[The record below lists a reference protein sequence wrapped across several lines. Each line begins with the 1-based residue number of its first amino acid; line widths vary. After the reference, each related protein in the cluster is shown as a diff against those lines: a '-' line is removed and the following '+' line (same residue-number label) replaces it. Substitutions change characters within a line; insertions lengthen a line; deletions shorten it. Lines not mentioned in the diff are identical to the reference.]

1 MNRAIPRLALGVLAA
16 LGLAREATAA
26 GDAVPL
32 SRFDA
37 SLANRQVDPCTD
49 FYAFACSTWLGKNP
63 IPADQSSWGTASNLQ
78 IWNETI
84 LRETM
89 ELAAPPDP
97 TRARLQQQIGD
108 YWQACIDVANLDRQG
123 LQPIRADLDRI
134 AEMKSKAELA
144 RAIARLHLSVPGVT
158 GGYNAYDNYTPAALF
173 GFGPTQD
180 FSNAALVVAAID
192 QGGMGL
198 PGRESYL
205 SDDAKAKEVRQKYLA
220 HVQKLFEL
228 AGEKPKQAAADAAAV
243 LRIETALA
251 RAAMDVVPRRDPKN
265 LNNVR
270 SLAQVQAA
278 TPSFDW
284 KTYLAEIGA
293 PAPAHY
299 IVAAP
304 EFLTG
309 MEKLIKSEPLSAWK
323 AYLRWWTL
331 HGNASALSTPFV
343 EENFSFFG
351 RVLFGSK
358 ELRPRWRR
366 CVTFADRDLGEALGQ
381 AYVAR
386 AFPPDSKQ
394 RTEAMVRSI
403 ESSLGKDID
412 GLDWMSAATKKA
424 AQEKLT
430 AIEEKFGYPKSW
442 IDYSSVTIGRDS
454 LAANMHAASAFELH
468 RQLKKIGKPVDRG
481 EWTMTPPTINAYYD
495 AQLNTINFPA
505 GILQPPFFDPKQSEA
520 ANYGAIGSVIG
531 HEIVHGFDDQGRK
544 YDGQG
549 NLRDWWTPEDG
560 KQYDERGK
568 CIVAEYTQEVSDLG
582 VKQDGLL
589 TQGEDTADNGGVRI
603 ALMALESAAAAQGKS
618 LDTPGPDGFTDRQ
631 RFFLAYGFVWC
642 TNIRPELA
650 RTLVTTDPHSLPKY
664 RVNNVV
670 QNLPEFQ
677 KAFGCKKGQAM
688 VREVA
693 CRVW

>member
-304 EFLTG
+304 ESLTG

-412 GLDWMSAATKKA
+412 GLDWMSTATKKA

>member
-1 MNRAIPRLALGVLAA
+1 MNRVTARLALGVLAT
-16 LGLAREATAA
+16 LGLGRESNAA
-26 GDAVPL
+26 GEAVLL

-37 SLANRQVDPCTD
+37 SLADRKVDPCTD
-49 FYAFACSTWLGKNP
+49 FYAYACSTWLGKNP
-63 IPADQSSWGTASNLQ
+63 IPADQSFWSTASNLQ

-84 LRETM
+84 LKETM
-89 ELAAPPDP
+89 EQAAPPDP
-97 TRARLQQQIGD
+97 KRARLQQQIGD
-108 YWQACIDVANLDRQG
+108 YWQACIDVANLDRLGQ
-123 LQPIRADLDRI
+123 QPIRGDLDRI
-134 AEMKSKAELA
+134 AAMKSKAELPKA
-144 RAIARLHLSVPGVT
+144 VARLHLSVPGAT
-158 GGYNAYDNYTPAALF
+158 GGYNAYDNYTPAVLF

-180 FSNAALVVAAID
+180 FANAALVVAAID

-205 SDDAKAKEVRQKYLA
+205 SDEAKTKEVRQKYLA

-251 RAAMDVVPRRDPKN
+251 RAAMDVVQRRDPKN

-270 SLAQVQAA
+270 SLDQVQAA

-343 EENFSFFG
+343 EENFDFFG

-386 AFPPDSKQ
+386 AFPPESKQ
-394 RTEAMVRSI
+394 RTETMVHSI
-403 ESSLGKDID
+403 EAALGKDID
-412 GLDWMSAATKKA
+412 QLDWMSAATKKA
-424 AQEKLT
+424 AREKLT
-430 AIEEKFGYPKSW
+430 AIEEKFGYPKAW
-442 IDYSSVTIGRDS
+442 IDYSSVTIGRES
-454 LAANMHAASAFELH
+454 LATNMHAASSFELH

-520 ANYGAIGSVIG
+520 ANFGGIGSVIG

-560 KQYDERGK
+560 KKYDERGQ
-568 CIVAEYTQEVSDLG
+568 CISAEYTQQVGDLG

-603 ALMALESAAAAQGKS
+603 ALMALEAAAAAQGKS
-618 LDTPGPDGFTDRQ
+618 LDVPGPDGFTDRQ
-631 RFFLAYGFVWC
+631 RFFVAYGFVWC
-642 TNIRPELA
+642 ANIRPEFA
-650 RTLVTTDPHSLPKY
+650 RNIVTTNPHSLPQY

-670 QNLPEFQ
+670 QNLAEFQ
-677 KAFGCKKGQAM
+677 KAFGCKKGQPM
-688 VREVA
+688 VREPA